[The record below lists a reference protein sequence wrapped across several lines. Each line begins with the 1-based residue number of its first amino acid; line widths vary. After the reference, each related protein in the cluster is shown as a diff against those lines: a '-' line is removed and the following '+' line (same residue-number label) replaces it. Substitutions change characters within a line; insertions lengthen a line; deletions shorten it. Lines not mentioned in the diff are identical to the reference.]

1 MKIVILDIFAL
12 YSMFLGLEMKYYYI
26 KFFFAENKHGAEH
39 LISFSSFP
47 NKFEVPE
54 IKFKN

>member
-1 MKIVILDIFAL
+1 MKIVILDIFAF
-12 YSMFLGLEMKYYYI
+12 YSMFLGLEMKYYI

-47 NKFEVPE
+47 NKFEAPE